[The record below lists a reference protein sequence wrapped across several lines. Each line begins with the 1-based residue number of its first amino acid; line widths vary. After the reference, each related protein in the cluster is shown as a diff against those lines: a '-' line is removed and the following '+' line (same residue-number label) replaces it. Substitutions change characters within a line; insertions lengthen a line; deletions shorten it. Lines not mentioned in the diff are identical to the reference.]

1 MPGLQALQGLPLY
14 PIHCRAGTL
23 TPLRRPEGRPP
34 YILALRGVED
44 AAPYNIQHSTKRH
57 LPTRT
62 GAFFITYYRSHF
74 QKWQLYGSSVLPP
87 PKSWSAPVMRSTAR
101 PQPAS
106 KWASNGLPSA
116 LMATS
121 TRSPSA

>member
-1 MPGLQALQGLPLY
+1 MPGPQALQGLPLLT
-14 PIHCRAGTL
+14 HTFVGRGTL
-23 TPLRRPEGRPP
+23 TPLRRPEGRLP

-74 QKWQLYGSSVLPP
+74 QK
-87 PKSWSAPVMRSTAR
+87 
-101 PQPAS
+101 
-106 KWASNGLPSA
+106 
-116 LMATS
+116 
-121 TRSPSA
+121 